1 MTAGCCLNTKCA
13 LSHRYCYADAAVQA
27 FGHAFFFASKKG
39 RCFALLLK
47 RVDRRG
53 FFFFENA
60 LELLD

>member
-1 MTAGCCLNTKCA
+1 MA

-47 RVDRRG
+47 RVGSCG
-53 FFFFENA
+53 FGFENV